1 MEADNSFKPTLLRD
15 ALIPQSGDHMRIL
28 HVLAILLFLAALC
41 FYVASSG
48 TGAWL
53 LGGIGI
59 VLEIVAWVIALT
71 SRKPTTP
78 GSSVN

>member
-1 MEADNSFKPTLLRD
+1 MEADNSFTPTLLRD
-15 ALIPQSGDHMRIL
+15 ALIPQSGDHMKIL

-41 FYVASSG
+41 LYVASSS